1 MRSDYYQQVIKA
13 CALQPDLEMLPS
25 GDATEIG
32 ENVSFLSQ
40 EKLSHDFRFLEFL
53 LPLQRR
59 HKTLISVVLVLHA

>member
-32 ENVSFLSQ
+32 ENVSFLSK
-40 EKLSHDFRFLEFL
+40 ERLSHMVFINFYCHYKEGTK
-53 LPLQRR
+53 P
-59 HKTLISVVLVLHA
+59 

>member
-32 ENVSFLSQ
+32 ENVSFLSP

-53 LPLQRR
+53 PPFQRR